1 MGRGVNTTYLR
12 TRVADFEF
20 QMQQVKNVL
29 AEEGLSDQRRLVLA
43 GELSLLERR
52 HADLV
57 DKLNAV
63 ESEDDGTGGRL
74 RDEWEQEWDAL
85 VQDFEER
92 VARLT

>member
-1 MGRGVNTTYLR
+1 MGQGIRTDLR
-12 TRVADFEF
+12 RRVADFEF
-20 QMQQVKNVL
+20 QMEQVRTVL
-29 AEEGLSDQRRLVLA
+29 ADEGLSDRRRILLA

-63 ESEDDGTGGRL
+63 ETEDDGTGGRL

-92 VARLT
+92 ISRLT

>member
-1 MGRGVNTTYLR
+1 MGQGIRTDLR
-12 TRVADFEF
+12 RRVADFEF
-20 QMQQVKNVL
+20 QMEQVRTVL
-29 AEEGLSDQRRLVLA
+29 ADVGLSDRRRILLA

-63 ESEDDGTGGRL
+63 ETEDDGTGGRL

-92 VARLT
+92 ISRLT